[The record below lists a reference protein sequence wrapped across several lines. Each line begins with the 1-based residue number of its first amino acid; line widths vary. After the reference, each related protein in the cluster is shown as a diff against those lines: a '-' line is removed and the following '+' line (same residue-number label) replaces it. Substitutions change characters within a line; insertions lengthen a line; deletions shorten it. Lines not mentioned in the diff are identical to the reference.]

1 MRVVRQFW
9 EKDVLEVAPALI
21 GKMLVRR
28 WRSEEEEEKRWLIT
42 EVEACRGEE
51 DLACHAR
58 SGRTKRTEVMYQPGG
73 RVYVYLIYGKYWM
86 LNVVTGKENQPQAVL
101 FRGVKGIDGPGKLS
115 QRLGLDK
122 SFYGEDI
129 NLSQRLW
136 VENSVGRGLKIERS
150 KRIGVEYAGRW
161 AKKLWR
167 WKLDQI
173 ES

>member
-28 WRSEEEEEKRWLIT
+28 WRSGEEKRWLIT
-42 EVEACRGEE
+42 EVEAYRGEE

-101 FRGVKGIDGPGKLS
+101 IRGVEGSNGPGKLG

-129 NLSQRLW
+129 NLSLRLW
-136 VENSVGRGLKIERS
+136 IEDGKERKLKIERI
-150 KRIGVEYAGRW
+150 RRVGVEYAGRW
-161 AKKLWR
+161 AEKLWR

>member
-28 WRSEEEEEKRWLIT
+28 WRGGEEKRWFIT
-42 EVEACRGEE
+42 EVEAYRGEE

-58 SGRTKRTEVMYQPGG
+58 SGRTKRTEVMYQSGG

-101 FRGVKGIDGPGKLS
+101 LRGVKGIDGPGKLS

-129 NLSQRLW
+129 NLSLRLW
-136 VENSVGRGLKIERS
+136 IEDGKGRKLKIEKTR
-150 KRIGVEYAGRW
+150 RVGVEYAGRW
-161 AKKLWR
+161 TEKLWR
-167 WKLDQI
+167 WKLVQI